1 MQHTNTKQQQ
11 LSEQQSRRALK
22 LLKEGKLGQ
31 IELEKEDLVDIAD
44 EFD

>member
-1 MQHTNTKQQQ
+1 MQHTNTEQQ
-11 LSEQQSRRALK
+11 LSEQQWKRVLK

-31 IELEKEDLVDIAD
+31 VELEKEDLIEIAD